1 MFRSD
6 RMKGNRSTLRLAA
19 VVVLIASSFLNGG
32 KMYGWGGLGHK
43 TVAALA
49 ERHLTDETRKKIDRY
64 LDNESIV
71 RYASWLDV
79 VRGTPEYRHTSRWH
93 SSSVTEDGRHSLW
106 SKKYRVYEGL
116 GKEMQ
121 KMKDYRTMTDS
132 AVAVG
137 IKIIVHLVGDMHCP
151 GHVFFKN
158 RSQAFGFKVFGTEYL
173 FHRFWDSGL
182 LKIARSRSPED
193 YASWLDKFSLS
204 MRDSISQGT
213 LVEWI
218 EENACEMK
226 KIYEW
231 VTPDGKYDTVAS
243 GMLVMRA
250 GELCDSQL
258 RKAGYRLAHILNT
271 IFDSTYG
278 ETH

>member
-1 MFRSD
+1 MNKSE
-6 RMKGNRSTLRLAA
+6 STLRLVIAGVVIA
-19 VVVLIASSFLNGG
+19 VALITGG
-32 KMYGWGGLGHK
+32 RVYGWGGLGHK

-49 ERHLTDETRKKIDRY
+49 ERHLTEETKKKIDKY
-64 LDNESIV
+64 LEGESMMK
-71 RYASWLDV
+71 YASWLDA
-79 VRGTPEYRHTSRWH
+79 VRRTPEYRHTSGWH
-93 SSSVTEDGRHSLW
+93 SSSVTEYGKHSLW

-121 KMKDYRTMTDS
+121 KMKDYPAMTDS

-137 IKIIVHLVGDMHCP
+137 IKIIIHLVGDMHCP

-158 RSQAFGFKVFGTEYL
+158 RSQAFEFKVLGTTYM

-182 LKIARSRSPED
+182 LKIARNRSPED
-193 YASWLDKFSLS
+193 YAVWLDKYSPS

-213 LVEWI
+213 MVEWI

-231 VTPDGKYDTVAS
+231 IVPGGDYDTVAS

-278 ETH
+278 KTQ